1 MIDARLNE
9 LLENLHFDIN
19 ILLKNVDSG
28 KCNNNNYI
36 LRELRSLIKYA
47 DEKLDEI

>member
-9 LLENLHFDIN
+9 LLKNLHFDIN
-19 ILLKNVDSG
+19 ILLNDVDSG
-28 KCNNNNYI
+28 KCNNNNYV
-36 LRELRSLIKYA
+36 LRALSSLIKYA